1 MQILSEHGVIFNEWI
16 SAIKMIW
23 RPVLESNQHSIA

>member
-16 SAIKMIW
+16 SAIIW
-23 RPVLESNQHSIA
+23 RPVLDSNRQSIA